1 MNGKNIRSSL
11 IFITLAFMLA
21 LVIYPDRYISSIARG
36 LDLFVKAVLP
46 ALFPF
51 FFFSRILTLLNAFS
65 PFEKYLKKPLKKLFN
80 APPISGYILFVSLM
94 SGYPLGAKLLA
105 DCYNDGYIDEE
116 DAKNISIFTS
126 TSGPLFVLGSVGIN
140 MMANKTA
147 GFVMLISHYAGA
159 ILNGII
165 MVNRKQKSALI
176 NKTALLPQT
185 DGDLLGK
192 SILSSVTAIAIVGGY
207 IAVFVMLADILAD
220 FKILPFFE
228 RFFHLFGMPR
238 KISSGTTLCAI
249 EITAGCKA
257 LCSSGYPVKTVLPVC
272 AAMISFGGASIILQS
287 LAFISQCKIKPLF
300 FLKNKITQGIITYFI
315 ATLLC
320 LVLF

>member
-1 MNGKNIRSSL
+1 M
-11 IFITLAFMLA
+11 
-21 LVIYPDRYISSIARG
+21 
-36 LDLFVKAVLP
+36 
-46 ALFPF
+46 
-51 FFFSRILTLLNAFS
+51 
-65 PFEKYLKKPLKKLFN
+65 
-80 APPISGYILFVSLM
+80 
-94 SGYPLGAKLLA
+94 
-105 DCYNDGYIDEE
+105 
-116 DAKNISIFTS
+116 
-126 TSGPLFVLGSVGIN
+126 LGSVGIN

-147 GFVMLISHYAGA
+147 GFVCLTLCGRHTQRHNYGQ
-159 ILNGII
+159 L
-165 MVNRKQKSALI
+165 QTKSALI

-257 LCSSGYPVKTVLPVC
+257 LCSSGYPVKTVLPY
-272 AAMISFGGASIILQS
+272 A
-287 LAFISQCKIKPLF
+287 PP
-300 FLKNKITQGIITYFI
+300 
-315 ATLLC
+315 
-320 LVLF
+320 